1 MIDPYDDAL
10 LYDLEY
16 ADHVEDVAFY
26 VDRARNAAGRV
37 LELGCGTGRLTV
49 PIARAGV
56 DVVGVDRSPAMLGAL
71 DGRVAR
77 EAPAVSARVRRLC
90 ADYTTVDPGAIA
102 GMAASGGAGR
112 FRTVIWPFNALHH
125 CQDEASVD
133 AMLARIGGWL
143 DGGGRV
149 ALDCYLPDRE
159 LYDRDP
165 EGQFEHRT
173 FTHPVTGVSL
183 DSWEQGWWDEAAKVH
198 HVVYVYRWP
207 DGTERRTHLELRM
220 FELVELYRM
229 FDRAGWRIVRE
240 ASDFSGRPVVTGAL
254 KWVGVLARSGDP

>member
-16 ADHVEDVAFY
+16 ADHVEDIAFY

-56 DVVGVDRSPAMLGAL
+56 DVVGVDRSQPMLDAL
-71 DGRVAR
+71 HARLAR
-77 EAPAVSARVRRLC
+77 EAPAVRARLRASC
-90 ADYTTVDPGAIA
+90 ADYATVDPDAVGPSA
-102 GMAASGGAGR
+102 GPDR
-112 FRTVIWPFNALHH
+112 FRAVIWPFNALHH
-125 CQDEASVD
+125 CRDEAAVD
-133 AMLARIGGWL
+133 AMLVRISGWL
-143 DGGGRV
+143 GGGGRV

-165 EGQFEHRT
+165 EGRFEHRT
-173 FTHPVTGVSL
+173 FAHPVTGVTL

-207 DGTERRTHLELRM
+207 DGTERRTHLQLRM
-220 FELVELYRM
+220 FELLELYRM
-229 FDRAGWRIVRE
+229 FDRGGWRIVRE
-240 ASDFSGRPVVTGAL
+240 ASDFTGRPVVTGAL
-254 KWVGVLARSGDP
+254 KWVGVLARKGEP